1 MKEGMKHSEIG
12 LIPKEW
18 NTLKFGELFEIVKSH
33 SFSRNKL
40 TSEETATKIQNIH
53 YGDIHSKFTNHHL
66 DFEMVSVPYIIDEF
80 LTAAHNQF
88 LKDGDILIA
97 DVSEDLID
105 IGKCIELKN
114 IGNRKVIG
122 GLHSIVARDKS
133 KKIEKGF
140 GAYIFKH
147 HEVMKELRSIATGM
161 SVYGIS
167 KGNLNKLFI
176 PVPPL
181 PEQRKIA
188 YILSTVQK
196 AIEQQDKLI
205 RHTTELKKALM
216 QKLFTVGITDYDDD
230 TEHTDKKQKKSV
242 KSFNPRQSVMQT
254 RKQKQTEI
262 GLVPESWEVVEL
274 GDVCEKPQYG
284 FTDSASLSGNAK
296 FLRITDITEYGVQW
310 NDVPFCNCNDV
321 SKYELKDGD
330 IVFARIGATTGKSYL
345 INNPPKSVYAS
356 YLIRVRCKKEIS
368 PDFLIY
374 YFASEQYWKQIDSTK
389 GNNLKGGVNGSI
401 LSKLFIPKP
410 CIAEQNHI
418 AKTFKTLDLKI
429 AFNIKKK
436 QTLTALFK
444 TLLHELMSGQRRL
457 HEIEFEAL
465 NKVYKL
471 DEEPLSMV
479 AEPLAT
485 VAKNTTDKNGSKL

>member
-1 MKEGMKHSEIG
+1 MIEDWKFYHIEDFGAISTGTTPSTKKPEYYGGEYKFISPVDLDNGKYVSTAHKFITDAGLRVSRTLPKNAILVGCIG
-12 LIPKEW
+12 
-18 NTLKFGELFEIVKSH
+18 N
-33 SFSRNKL
+33 
-40 TSEETATKIQNIH
+40 
-53 YGDIHSKFTNHHL
+53 
-66 DFEMVSVPYIIDEF
+66 
-80 LTAAHNQF
+80 
-88 LKDGDILIA
+88 
-97 DVSEDLID
+97 
-105 IGKCIELKN
+105 IGK
-114 IGNRKVIG
+114 IGMTSDNVSAFNQQINA
-122 GLHSIVARDKS
+122 IVCNERFLPDFIYYLLIHNKPLLEKS
-133 KKIEKGF
+133 AVKTTLPI
-140 GAYIFKH
+140 
-147 HEVMKELRSIATGM
+147 LN
-161 SVYGIS
+161 
-167 KGNLNKLFI
+167 KGNFQKIKLKAAK
-176 PVPPL
+176 L

-374 YFASEQYWKQIDSTK
+374 YFASEQYRKQIDSTK

-465 NKVYKL
+465 NKEYKL